1 MCTTNVY
8 TTVYPDGRKET
19 SRMPTLCSHSRHGI
33 PCSRNV
39 VFQHPTSY
47 ASNAG
52 KSSSA
57 PTSSPFLPTGG
68 HLPPSPAYTP
78 RSGTPNNYPSG
89 NESDRSGGYRSG
101 SSSRSKKS
109 PTVYINGQRVY
120 ELDPHSSPSSSSSS
134 RRRKDHVVVNGP
146 PSPHTPPGA
155 FAAPP
160 SSSSSPSDPYIV
172 EAKPRRSSSSRAQPV
187 VIENPRPL
195 SGIDVV
201 DPREYHRSSRYHHA
215 SSSSR
220 PSKHARHGSTSS
232 YDSSSRRS
240 HDGEEADAARRR
252 RRERK
257 QQEYEQ
263 AERDYSRRAPKWN
276 DRIAAANANIAS
288 RPAVPMP
295 PPPPRRSNTAT
306 YRDADLVDALHGLRV
321 DDGGSGSSSRRRL
334 SRAQEA
340 EDEAMKQRLKDRMMP
355 RRATVSGRPPRHQV
369 RYDDG
374 TVRWE

>member
-1 MCTTNVY
+1 MCTTNIY

-19 SRMPTLCSHSRHGI
+19 SRVPTLCSHARHGI
-33 PCSRNV
+33 PCPKNV
-39 VFQHPTSY
+39 IFQHPTSY
-47 ASNAG
+47 VSNAG

-57 PTSSPFLPTGG
+57 PTSSPFMPGG
-68 HLPPSPAYTP
+68 HFPPSPAYTP

-120 ELDPHSSPSSSSSS
+120 ELDPYSSPSSSS

-155 FAAPP
+155 FAAP
-160 SSSSSPSDPYIV
+160 SSSPSNPYIV
-172 EAKPRRSSSSRAQPV
+172 DANPRRTSSSRANPV
-187 VIENPRPL
+187 VIENTRPL

-201 DPREYHRSSRYHHA
+201 DPREYRSSRHHH
-215 SSSSR
+215 SSSHR
-220 PSKHARHGSTSS
+220 HGKHSRHGSTSS

-240 HDGEEADAARRR
+240 HDDEEAAAARHR

-257 QQEYEQ
+257 HQELEQ
-263 AERDYSRRAPKWN
+263 AEREYSRRAGKWN
-276 DRIAAANANIAS
+276 DRIAAANANIAG

-306 YRDADLVDALHGLRV
+306 YRDADLVDALHGLSV
-321 DDGGSGSSSRRRL
+321 DDGSRRRH

-374 TVRWE
+374 TVRYE